1 MAEVSTA
8 SVVDVRVVL
17 PDHWW
22 VIPLWPPQA
31 RARSV
36 ERLLERQFTGVDDQ
50 PLLRADARR
59 QLLAQADSA
68 ADSGGRLMALSLQR
82 VGDIPVPASLVV
94 HWIDVPAGPEST
106 PGDGSLLVGLQ
117 EVFEPPTGASRQEGF
132 ALEVGKVAAGRV
144 LRRVHELSAE
154 LTGAEPTPSL
164 VADYWLERPDGVGLV
179 QLAFATPMLPLRQP
193 LLELFDAITGA
204 LHWVTAAETDEP
216 AEPGAVDRY
225 VVGAVSPSGICRD
238 RRAPG

>member
-1 MAEVSTA
+1 VVEVSA
-8 SVVDVRVVL
+8 AAVVDVRVVL

-22 VIPLWPPQA
+22 VIPLQPPQA

-36 ERLLERQFTGVDDQ
+36 ERLVERQFAGVDDQ

-59 QLLAQADSA
+59 QLLAQAETA

-82 VGDIPVPASLVV
+82 VGDVPVPASLVV
-94 HWIDVPAGPEST
+94 HWIDVPAGPGRT

-117 EVFEPPTGASRQEGF
+117 DAFGAPAEPGF
-132 ALEVGKVAAGRV
+132 TLEVGKVTAGRV
-144 LRRVHELSAE
+144 LRRVHEVPAE

-164 VADYWLERPDGVGLV
+164 VAGYWLERPDGAGLV

-193 LLELFDAITGA
+193 LLELFDAIAGA
-204 LHWVTAAETDEP
+204 LRWVTADET
-216 AEPGAVDRY
+216 G
-225 VVGAVSPSGICRD
+225 GH
-238 RRAPG
+238 RA

>member
-1 MAEVSTA
+1 VVEVSGA
-8 SVVDVRVVL
+8 VVVDVRVVL

-22 VIPLWPPQA
+22 VIPLQPPQA

-36 ERLLERQFTGVDDQ
+36 ERLVERQFAGVDDQ

-59 QLLAQADSA
+59 QLLAQAETA
-68 ADSGGRLMALSLQR
+68 AESGGRLMALSLQR
-82 VGDIPVPASLVV
+82 VGGVPVPASLVV
-94 HWIDVPAGPEST
+94 HWIDVPAGPGSR

-117 EVFEPPTGASRQEGF
+117 EAFQPAAGSPPEPGF

-144 LRRVHELSAE
+144 LRRVHEVPAE
-154 LTGAEPTPSL
+154 LTGAEPTLSL
-164 VADYWLERPDGVGLV
+164 VADYWLERPDGAGLV

-204 LHWVTAAETDEP
+204 LHWVTADE
-216 AEPGAVDRY
+216 
-225 VVGAVSPSGICRD
+225 
-238 RRAPG
+238 